1 MSTLILERDF
11 PAMAQAWAW
20 LRRELAPFPGRTD
33 AVWRYVL
40 SSAIVIL
47 ISMTLRVPSL
57 ALSLI
62 LVFFTAQD
70 NTVFTRKSATVLLLG
85 ATLAVTSSLLLIK
98 FTMDF
103 PLMRIL
109 CASAIVFVGMYFM
122 RISKLGSIGYLVALF
137 VIDLQSLVDVINNP
151 EALTRAILWVWVAM
165 VYPIVVTVIVNQLL
179 LPAHPGRLLTDEL
192 LRQLDEVDAQLA
204 ARAAGTAIPQLSLDA
219 IERGVLTLHRYLTFA
234 TMGDARYQTDKA
246 RHLTRIATVDRLHT
260 AAVQLSRLPA
270 EAATPAQLSRLGQ
283 LQIASSVLRQS
294 IEHMQQFSMPAD
306 TQGERAVEGA
316 FDTALR
322 EMALA
327 MQALAE
333 AESMARTDI
342 PVVKDSLIAP
352 DAFSNL
358 VYAQF
363 ALKTLLAALLCYVF
377 YTATQWQGIHTSMLT
392 CIIMALPSLGATS
405 HKGLQRI
412 VGCALGSIVALWAS
426 VFVIPHLDS
435 ITGLLMLTLP
445 TIAVGAW
452 IAAGSARINYVGV
465 QFVFAF
471 ALALLGR
478 FEPMT
483 DLTEIRDRLLGIL
496 IGIGVSIFVFTFVW
510 PERESGELRT
520 MLGRLLRSI
529 ANLARTGHDAA
540 PDAVRRG
547 QIDKAR
553 TQSWSLF
560 AQNRDMQARVALE
573 PGWQYARDTVT
584 VRSQTWLANA
594 QEALFA
600 VNWLQTVLQHI
611 HGRLPGEVEEA
622 VQAFGSD
629 VAQTLDQL
637 AASLE
642 AHAPVSMAAL
652 NASVSRLAQTCFDAR
667 GQGGDTTLLDD
678 VENAAHSAYEHLS
691 LLARLAE
698 TGQS

>member
-1 MSTLILERDF
+1 MDTLTLDDNTPL
-11 PAMAQAWAW
+11 PARAWAW
-20 LRRELAPFPGRTD
+20 VRRELAPFPGRVD

-40 SSAIVIL
+40 ASAIVIL
-47 ISMTLRVPSL
+47 IAMTLQVPFL

-62 LVFFTAQD
+62 MVFFTAQD
-70 NTVFTRKSATVLLLG
+70 NTVFTRKSAIVLLIG
-85 ATLAVTSSLLLIK
+85 ATLAVSLSLLLIK
-98 FTMDF
+98 FTMDY

-109 CASAIVFVGMYFM
+109 CASVIVFCGMYFM
-122 RISKLGSIGYLVALF
+122 RISKLGSIGFLVALL
-137 VIDLQSLVDVINNP
+137 VIDQQSQVDVINNP
-151 EALTRAILWVWVAM
+151 EALTRVLLWVWVATS
-165 VYPIVVTVIVNQLL
+165 YPIVVTVVVNHLL
-179 LPAHPGRLLTDEL
+179 LPAHPGRLLTDEM

-204 ARAAGTAIPQLSLDA
+204 AREAGADSPRLSLDA
-219 IERGVLTLHRYLTFA
+219 VERGILTLHRYLTFA
-234 TMGDARYQTDKA
+234 TLGDPRYQADKA

-270 EAATPAQLSRLGQ
+270 VTLSPVQRARLGVLTVASHSLREAIDN
-283 LQIASSVLRQS
+283 LQPFSVPPD
-294 IEHMQQFSMPAD
+294 MV
-306 TQGERAVEGA
+306 GEQRVDGA

-333 AESMARTDI
+333 SEAQVRTA
-342 PVVKDSLIAP
+342 PPAPKDSMLAA
-352 DAFSNL
+352 DAFSNP

-363 ALKTLLAALLCYVF
+363 ALKTLLATLLCYVF
-377 YTATQWQGIHTSMLT
+377 YTGTQWQGIHTSMLT
-392 CIIMALPSLGATS
+392 CVIMALPSLGATS
-405 HKGLQRI
+405 HKGLQR
-412 VGCALGSIVALWAS
+412 VAGCALGSIMALWAS
-426 VFVIPHLDS
+426 VYVIPQLDT

-445 TIAVGAW
+445 TIALGAW
-452 IAAGSARINYVGV
+452 LAAGSARVNYVGV

-483 DLTEIRDRLLGIL
+483 DLTEIRDRMIGIL
-496 IGIGVSIFVFTFVW
+496 IGVGVSIFVYSFIW

-520 MLGRLLRSI
+520 LLGKLLRSI
-529 ANLARTGHDAA
+529 ASLARAGEESASEAA
-540 PDAVRRG
+540 RRG

-600 VNWLQTVLQHI
+600 VNWLRTVLQHSAGTLPDTLRAAVEAFRI
-611 HGRLPGEVEEA
+611 EAAQRLDTLAGELER
-622 VQAFGSD
+622 
-629 VAQTLDQL
+629 QTLDTADHSDAL
-637 AASLE
+637 TAFDDACAAARAQQPALE
-642 AHAPVSMAAL
+642 ALGDLEWAVHATHE
-652 NASVSRLAQTCFDAR
+652 RITQ
-667 GQGGDTTLLDD
+667 
-678 VENAAHSAYEHLS
+678 
-691 LLARLAE
+691 LARLAE
-698 TGQS
+698 QRQS